1 MINRNTLLILA
12 AALAAG
18 LGFYAAQ
25 RHADPAD
32 GFGQTGADVQTP
44 MASPNPLSARM
55 QTVHLFGEPRVL
67 PPFRLTAADGSAIT
81 NASLQ
86 GHWSLLFL
94 GFTRCP
100 DVCPTTLQD
109 LAVAQKTW
117 SDLPPKIAPRILF
130 VSVDPGHDTPQKV
143 GEFARYFSPK
153 IVAATADLPMLQ
165 SFAKS
170 LGMVFMKVPTS
181 GGDYSIDH
189 SASVSLIDP
198 QGRMAGLIQP
208 PLVAARIGADMRV
221 LAMSR

>member
-25 RHADPAD
+25 RYA
-32 GFGQTGADVQTP
+32 GFPREPVHPQQDVQ
-44 MASPNPLSARM
+44 ASVPTHNPLASRM
-55 QTVHLFGEPRVL
+55 QTAHLFDTPRVL
-67 PPFRLTAADGSAIT
+67 PPFRLTAADGSMIT

-86 GHWSLLFL
+86 GRWSLVFL

-109 LAVAQKTW
+109 LAMAQKAW
-117 SDLPPKIAPRILF
+117 ADLPAAVVPRILF
-130 VSVDPGHDTPQKV
+130 VSVDPEHDTPQKV
-143 GEFARYFSPK
+143 GAYTRFFSPD
-153 IVAATADLPMLQ
+153 IQAATADLPMLEA
-165 SFAKS
+165 FARS
-170 LGMVFMKVPTS
+170 LGMVFMKVPTT
-181 GGDYSIDH
+181 GGDYDIDH

-208 PLVAARIGADMRV
+208 PLESAKIGADLRV
-221 LAMSR
+221 LATSR